1 MFIGLD
7 IGLIITIERGHLNIP
22 RHKTKVSACCLNPWV
37 RPASSGKYGLIELSP
52 LSALM
57 GPSKLVVPALS
68 EDIPVRWYKEEFR
81 STTSEMKL
89 EALLAIGR

>member
-1 MFIGLD
+1 MFYRVRHRVDYHNREGLLWHTEAQD
-7 IGLIITIERGHLNIP
+7 
-22 RHKTKVSACCLNPWV
+22 KVSACCLNPWV

-68 EDIPVRWYKEEFR
+68 EDIPVRWYKEEVR
-81 STTSEMKL
+81 STTSEMRL
-89 EALLAIGR
+89 EALLAIG